1 MALRFSSRAQPVQR
15 VPFEEDKPIQ
25 EEVTFITPPSPTPQT
40 LVPSLPPPP
49 LPKAADVPS
58 VIQNETVAQEDEDED
73 YIRWED
79 LEQVV
84 SQFDEKLADLKDF
97 CRHRCEAVGANLD
110 SIKATL
116 KSVTSQY
123 EAVLREVQRSPE
135 VQSSKCRM
143 DSVEDQLK
151 KISETLQTT
160 LEQIE
165 CRCKQ
170 YSDKRLADEI
180 SNKSSCP
187 SAMSVAT
194 DLVPNDEPPQ
204 KQSTGRRWLC
214 LASTMVGVLSSPFVI
229 GIVYGFV
236 ESYLYPGSTG
246 NTSALPAFYAPPV
259 QTFT

>member
-1 MALRFSSRAQPVQR
+1 MLRFSSRAQPVQR
-15 VPFEEDKPIQ
+15 VPCEEDKPIQ
-25 EEVTFITPPSPTPQT
+25 EEVTFITPPSPT

-49 LPKAADVPS
+49 SQEALVLPQKVDPPITS
-58 VIQNETVAQEDEDED
+58 KPDDDED
-73 YIRWED
+73 YVRWED

-84 SQFDEKLADLKDF
+84 SQCDEKLADLKDF

-110 SIKATL
+110 NIKATL

-123 EAVLREVQRSPE
+123 EAVLNE

-143 DSVEDQLK
+143 DSVEAQLK

-170 YSDKRLADEI
+170 YSDKRLADEL
-180 SNKSSCP
+180 SNKPLCS
-187 SAMSVAT
+187 SAMSIAT
-194 DLVPNDEPPQ
+194 DLAPKKDEPP
-204 KQSTGRRWLC
+204 KNPTIGRKLIC
-214 LASTMVGVLSSPFVI
+214 MTASVVGVLSSPLVI
-229 GIVYGFV
+229 GAIYGFV
-236 ESYLYPGSTG
+236 ESYLHPGAAAPTFY
-246 NTSALPAFYAPPV
+246 APPAFYAPPV